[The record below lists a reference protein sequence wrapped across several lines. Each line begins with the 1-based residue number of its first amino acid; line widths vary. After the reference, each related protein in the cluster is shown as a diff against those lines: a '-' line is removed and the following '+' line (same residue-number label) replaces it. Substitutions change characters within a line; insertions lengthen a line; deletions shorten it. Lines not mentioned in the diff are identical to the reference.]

1 MIGRQDWDLSSDWP
15 RVVTDRCWRPSLV
28 WSSAGDGPA
37 QVSVH
42 NSLQPYWYSA
52 QWYWQTLCYSQISTH
67 YYRHY
72 WTRTRSE
79 WSVISGYS
87 PVELIDPGDLQ
98 SQDKPRQQL
107 PPVIRRQPGKQTIL
121 YPGSLLS
128 SVPSVRV
135 SLCLFLP
142 WSVVINKRKLRESSC
157 CSLDWLWSCY
167 HCWADLCCGHHSTPA
182 HDHGLV
188 SDSITAEP
196 VQHSSAISGSSAQ
209 QSAVL
214 FISLIIFKT
223 KWP

>member
-1 MIGRQDWDLSSDWP
+1 MLGTVLLRSQFTTVFSHIDTVHSDTDKHFVTVQYQHITTDTIDQDQDQSDQWSVDILQLSWLIL
-15 RVVTDRCWRPSLV
+15 VTCRARINPANSFPQWLEDSLV
-28 WSSAGDGPA
+28 SR
-37 QVSVH
+37 Q
-42 NSLQPYWYSA
+42 YS
-52 QWYWQTLCYSQISTH
+52 TLALCCHQFPQ
-67 YYRHY
+67 
-72 WTRTRSE
+72 
-79 WSVISGYS
+79 S
-87 PVELIDPGDLQ
+87 PV
-98 SQDKPRQQL
+98 
-107 PPVIRRQPGKQTIL
+107 T
-121 YPGSLLS
+121 
-128 SVPSVRV
+128 V

-209 QSAVL
+209 LSTVL

>member
-121 YPGSLLS
+121 SLALCCHQFPQSESVFVCFFPDQLLLIRENWGKAAAAVLTDSDHVIIAEQTCAVVTTPLQLMTMVWYQTVSQQNQSSTALLYLAHLLS
-128 SVPSVRV
+128 S
-135 SLCLFLP
+135 LL
-142 WSVVINKRKLRESSC
+142 C
-157 CSLDWLWSCY
+157 CSSHW
-167 HCWADLCCGHHSTPA
+167 
-182 HDHGLV
+182 
-188 SDSITAEP
+188 
-196 VQHSSAISGSSAQ
+196 
-209 QSAVL
+209 
-214 FISLIIFKT
+214 
-223 KWP
+223 